1 MASIDHT
8 VMGPASQPAALL
20 LLLAAALP
28 ALAAFESLSPLIPA
42 AQVYPSSFCERGR
55 HTHTHRAS
63 LEDEKRKRK
72 KEKEENSLIKSRR
85 SQSRDGLLDLIQAGH
100 LG

>member
-20 LLLAAALP
+20 LLLAGALP

-63 LEDEKRKRK
+63 LEEKRKRK